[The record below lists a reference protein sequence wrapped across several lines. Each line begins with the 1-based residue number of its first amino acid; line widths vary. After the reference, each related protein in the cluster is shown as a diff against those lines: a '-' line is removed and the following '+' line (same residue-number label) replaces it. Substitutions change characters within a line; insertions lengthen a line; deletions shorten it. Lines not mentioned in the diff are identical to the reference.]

1 MESVEIR
8 NLLASIKAKTADHA
22 LMKKANLKHR
32 SEIRNAKTK
41 ESYPFSKKTVTQ
53 SYAKLQRMKSRLMRL
68 QDEEAEA
75 KRKAAVEIDPSREVM
90 FAEARVQS
98 GIFTWEHETIGKEPK
113 S

>member
-1 MESVEIR
+1 MESVEIK
-8 NLLASIKAKTADHA
+8 NLLASIKAKTVDHA
-22 LMKKANLKHR
+22 LMKKANLRHR
-32 SEIRNAKTK
+32 SEIRNTKTK

-75 KRKAAVEIDPSREVM
+75 KNKAV
-90 FAEARVQS
+90 
-98 GIFTWEHETIGKEPK
+98 GKEPK